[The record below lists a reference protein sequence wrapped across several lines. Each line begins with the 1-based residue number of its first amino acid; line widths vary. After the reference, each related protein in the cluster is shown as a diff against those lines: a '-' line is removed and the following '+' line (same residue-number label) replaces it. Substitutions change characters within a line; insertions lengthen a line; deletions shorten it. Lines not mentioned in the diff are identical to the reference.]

1 MNKIKYILFVVLF
14 FNINL
19 NVYGSSIKIIT
30 KVDNEIITNIDIKN
44 EKKYL
49 LFLNPKLDQLNKDQ
63 INKIAKNSLIT
74 EIIKKKE
81 INKIYDIS
89 KMGSFLDSI
98 EQRFLKNKNI
108 NNKSDF
114 IKILKKRD
122 LEYDNIISKLHIE
135 ALWNQLIYN
144 KFSQNIRINE
154 EKMRTN
160 ILIQFQNEKK
170 KYEYDLSEILFT
182 ENVSENFDET
192 LKKIEKSI
200 INIGFENTANI
211 FSISRTSKN
220 GGLIGWVNELQISE
234 NIKKHIIKLKI
245 GQISNPIKIGGG
257 YLIIKLNNKKE
268 FKQEIDL
275 ENELNELISKET
287 NRQLN
292 TYSII
297 FYKKLKKNTK
307 INEL

>member
-1 MNKIKYILFVVLF
+1 MNKIKYILFVILF

-19 NVYGSSIKIIT
+19 SVYGASIKIIT

-49 LFLNPKLDQLNKDQ
+49 LFLNPKLDQLNRDQ
-63 INKIAKNSLIT
+63 INKLAKNSLIT

-81 INKIYDIS
+81 LNKIYDTS

-98 EQRFLKNKNI
+98 EQKFLKNKNI

-122 LEYDNIISKLHIE
+122 LEYDNIINKLHVE
-135 ALWNQLIYN
+135 ALWNQLIYS
-144 KFSQNIRINE
+144 KFSKNIRINE
-154 EKMRTN
+154 EKMRKN

-200 INIGFENTANI
+200 INNGFENTANI
-211 FSISRTSKN
+211 FSISSTSKN

-234 NIKKHIIKLKI
+234 NLKKHIIKLKI
-245 GQISNPIKIGGG
+245 GQISNPIKISGG

-268 FKQEIDL
+268 FKQEVDL
-275 ENELNELISKET
+275 ENEVNQLIAKET

-292 TYSII
+292 TYSNI
-297 FYKKLKKNTK
+297 FYKKLKKNIK

>member
-1 MNKIKYILFVVLF
+1 MNKIKYILFVILF

-19 NVYGSSIKIIT
+19 SVYGSSIKIIT

-49 LFLNPKLDQLNKDQ
+49 LFLNPKLDQLNRDQ
-63 INKIAKNSLIT
+63 INKLARNSIIT

-81 INKIYDIS
+81 LNKIYDTS

-98 EQRFLKNKNI
+98 EQKFLKNKNI

-114 IKILKKRD
+114 IKMLKKRD
-122 LEYDNIISKLHIE
+122 LEYDNIINKLHVE
-135 ALWNQLIYN
+135 ALWNQLIYS
-144 KFSQNIRINE
+144 KFSKNIRINE
-154 EKMRTN
+154 EKMRKN

-200 INIGFENTANI
+200 INNGFENTANI
-211 FSISRTSKN
+211 FSISSTSKN

-234 NIKKHIIKLKI
+234 NLKKHIIKLKI
-245 GQISNPIKIGGG
+245 GQISNPIKISGG

-268 FKQEIDL
+268 FKQEVDL
-275 ENELNELISKET
+275 ENELNQLIAKET

-297 FYKKLKKNTK
+297 FYKKLKKNIK

>member
-1 MNKIKYILFVVLF
+1 MNKIKYILFVILF

-19 NVYGSSIKIIT
+19 SVYSASIKIIT

-49 LFLNPKLDQLNKDQ
+49 LFLNPKLDQLNRDQ
-63 INKIAKNSLIT
+63 INKLAKNSLIT
-74 EIIKKKE
+74 EIIKKRE
-81 INKIYDIS
+81 LNKIYDTS

-98 EQRFLKNKNI
+98 EQKFLKNKNI

-122 LEYDNIISKLHIE
+122 LEYDNIINKLHVE
-135 ALWNQLIYN
+135 ALWNQLIYS
-144 KFSQNIRINE
+144 KFSKNIRINE
-154 EKMRTN
+154 EKMRKN

-200 INIGFENTANI
+200 INNGFENTANI
-211 FSISRTSKN
+211 FSISSTSKN

-234 NIKKHIIKLKI
+234 NLKKHIIKLKI
-245 GQISNPIKIGGG
+245 GQISNPIKISGG

-268 FKQEIDL
+268 FKQEVDL
-275 ENELNELISKET
+275 ENEVNQLIAKET
-287 NRQLN
+287 SRQLN

-297 FYKKLKKNTK
+297 FYKKLKKNIK

>member
-1 MNKIKYILFVVLF
+1 MNKIKYIFFVVLF
-14 FNINL
+14 FIINFNINAAT
-19 NVYGSSIKIIT
+19 IKIIA

-49 LFLNPKLDQLNKDQ
+49 LFLNPKLDQLNRNR
-63 INKIAKNSLIT
+63 INEIAKNSLIT

-81 INKIYDIS
+81 LNKIYDTS

-98 EQRFLKNKNI
+98 EQKFLKNKNI
-108 NNKSDF
+108 KNKSDF

-122 LEYDNIISKLHIE
+122 LEYDNIINKLHVE
-135 ALWNQLIYN
+135 ALWNQLIYS
-144 KFSQNIRINE
+144 KFSKNIRINE
-154 EKMRTN
+154 EKMRKN

-200 INIGFENTANI
+200 INNGFENTANI
-211 FSISRTSKN
+211 FSISSTSKN

-234 NIKKHIIKLKI
+234 NLKKHIIKLKI
-245 GQISNPIKIGGG
+245 GQISNPIKISGG

-268 FKQEIDL
+268 FKQEVDL
-275 ENELNELISKET
+275 ENEVNQLIAKET

-292 TYSII
+292 TYSNI
-297 FYKKLKKNTK
+297 FYKKLKKNIK

>member
-1 MNKIKYILFVVLF
+1 MNKIKYILFVILF

-19 NVYGSSIKIIT
+19 SVYGASIKIIT

-49 LFLNPKLDQLNKDQ
+49 LFLNPKLDQLNRDQ
-63 INKIAKNSLIT
+63 INKLAKNSLIT

-81 INKIYDIS
+81 LNKIYDTS

-98 EQRFLKNKNI
+98 EQKFLKNKNI

-122 LEYDNIISKLHIE
+122 LEYDNIINKLHVE
-135 ALWNQLIYN
+135 ALWNQLIYS
-144 KFSQNIRINE
+144 KFSKNIRINE
-154 EKMRTN
+154 EKMRKN

-200 INIGFENTANI
+200 INNGFENTANI
-211 FSISRTSKN
+211 FSISSTSKN

-234 NIKKHIIKLKI
+234 NLKKHIIKLKI
-245 GQISNPIKIGGG
+245 GQISNPIKISGG

-268 FKQEIDL
+268 FKQEVDL
-275 ENELNELISKET
+275 ENEVNQLIAKET
-287 NRQLN
+287 SRQLN

-297 FYKKLKKNTK
+297 FYKKLKKNIK

>member
-1 MNKIKYILFVVLF
+1 MNKIKYILFVVF
-14 FNINL
+14 FFITHFNAYAN
-19 NVYGSSIKIIT
+19 SIKIIV
-30 KVDNEIITNIDIKN
+30 KVDNEIVTNIDIKN

-49 LFLNPKLDQLNKDQ
+49 LFLNPKLEQLNKNQ
-63 INKIAKNSLIT
+63 IDEIAKNSLIT

-81 INKIYDIS
+81 LNKIYDIS
-89 KMGSFLDSI
+89 KMESFLDSV
-98 EQRFLKNKNI
+98 ELRFLKNKNI
-108 NNKSDF
+108 KNKSDF
-114 IKILKKRD
+114 IKRLEKRD
-122 LEYDNIISKLHIE
+122 IEYNNILNKLHIE
-135 ALWNQLIYN
+135 ALWNQLIYS
-144 KFSQNIRINE
+144 KFSKNIRINE
-154 EKMRTN
+154 EKMRNN

-200 INIGFENTANI
+200 INVGFENTANI
-211 FSISRTSKN
+211 FSISSTSKN

-257 YLIIKLNNKKE
+257 YLMIKLNNKKE
-268 FKQEIDL
+268 FKQEVNL
-275 ENELNELISKET
+275 ENEVSELIAKET

-292 TYSII
+292 TYSVI
-297 FYKKLKKNTK
+297 FYKKLKKNIE

>member
-1 MNKIKYILFVVLF
+1 MNKIKYILFVILF

-19 NVYGSSIKIIT
+19 SVYSASIKIIT
-30 KVDNEIITNIDIKN
+30 KVDNDIITNIDIKN

-49 LFLNPKLDQLNKDQ
+49 LFLNPKLDQLNRDQ
-63 INKIAKNSLIT
+63 INKLAKNSLIT

-81 INKIYDIS
+81 LNKIYDTS
-89 KMGSFLDSI
+89 KMGSFLGSI
-98 EQRFLKNKNI
+98 EQKFLKNKNI
-108 NNKSDF
+108 KNKSDF

-122 LEYDNIISKLHIE
+122 LEYDNIINKLHVE
-135 ALWNQLIYN
+135 ALWNQLIYS
-144 KFSQNIRINE
+144 KFSKNIRINE
-154 EKMRTN
+154 EKMRKN

-200 INIGFENTANI
+200 INNGFENTANI
-211 FSISRTSKN
+211 FSISSTSKN

-234 NIKKHIIKLKI
+234 NLKKHIIKLKI
-245 GQISNPIKIGGG
+245 GQISNPIKISGG

-268 FKQEIDL
+268 FKQEVDL
-275 ENELNELISKET
+275 ENEVNQLIAKET
-287 NRQLN
+287 SRQLN

-297 FYKKLKKNTK
+297 FYKKLKKNIK